1 MDETPNFN
9 VYAYQLKMLY
19 KRVADLE
26 QTLNQVLNE
35 WDKNYNAS
43 SNDIYKKAKNILNHY
58 DRVN

>member
-26 QTLNQVLNE
+26 QILNKVLNE
-35 WDKNYNAS
+35 WDFNYNGS
-43 SNDIYKKAKNILNHY
+43 SNEVYKKAKDVLNHY
-58 DRVN
+58 D